1 VDDEI
6 AVGEFMRELLGTRG
20 LDATF
25 VTHPQAALELV
36 AASPARFAA
45 VITDQSMP
53 RMTGVQLARALH
65 EVRPGLPIILYSGY
79 SDGLTAPDL
88 QVAAIQTV
96 LPKPVDPAALESALW
111 SALSRR

>member
-1 VDDEI
+1 
-6 AVGEFMRELLGTRG
+6 MRELLGTRG

-36 AASPARFAA
+36 SASPARFAA

-65 EVRPGLPIILYSGY
+65 EVRPGLPVILYSGY

-88 QVAAIQTV
+88 QVARIHTV
-96 LPKPVDPAALESALW
+96 LPKPVDPAALEA
-111 SALSRR
+111 ALSGALLAHRPGA